1 MARNQ
6 DMNEKDILGR
16 IKNADPAANVDLNE
30 SLIDSSIESGNRKA
44 KTARLRNSFLAAAG
58 SGVLALSV
66 FASTS
71 FGPSTQT
78 GLITLGQAQ
87 GQQPISSRSL
97 SESQEPASSMG
108 LGGDARTSDKMMWFN
123 PFIYEYVAGS
133 ALSAEGSSDRVYKL
147 ELEGDPDV
155 LLAKLMRV
163 FRVQGVTNQTIDL
176 GSSGYQM
183 LTAGSQDGTGKSINI
198 SWIGSGSWWY
208 YDPSAY
214 PQAECIEKAE
224 NESGESYCS
233 NYREQK
239 PTPELVPTKAE
250 ATAEA
255 IRIFKSIGFNV
266 AAADMRVQT
275 DAWGAWASA
284 SMQLNGED
292 TPIEY
297 SVSWSSNG
305 KLSSVSGHSAKFV
318 DKGEFKTI
326 SAKKAVERLSDWRYS
341 GSIASSAYDKY
352 FSQNSQ
358 VMPLGSPNTKDS
370 GESDVSTEELPAVE
384 PDPTPS
390 TVIVEI
396 TKAVKTHVMIWD
408 AAGNSWL
415 VPGYIFIAD
424 GNYIT
429 PVFSLED
436 GVVALPPKE

>member
-1 MARNQ
+1 
-6 DMNEKDILGR
+6 
-16 IKNADPAANVDLNE
+16 
-30 SLIDSSIESGNRKA
+30 
-44 KTARLRNSFLAAAG
+44 
-58 SGVLALSV
+58 
-66 FASTS
+66 
-71 FGPSTQT
+71 
-78 GLITLGQAQ
+78 
-87 GQQPISSRSL
+87 
-97 SESQEPASSMG
+97 
-108 LGGDARTSDKMMWFN
+108 
-123 PFIYEYVAGS
+123 
-133 ALSAEGSSDRVYKL
+133 
-147 ELEGDPDV
+147 
-155 LLAKLMRV
+155 MRV
-163 FRVQGVTNQTIDL
+163 FRVEGVTSQTIDL

-183 LTAGSQDGTGKSINI
+183 LTAGAQDGTSKSINI

-255 IRIFKSIGFNV
+255 IRIFKSIGFDV
-266 AAADMRVQT
+266 AAADVRVQI

-284 SMQLNGED
+284 AMQLNGED

-297 SVSWSSNG
+297 YVSWSSNG

-326 SAKKAVERLSDWRYS
+326 SAKKAVERLTDWRYS

-352 FSQNSQ
+352 FSQNPISIDGLI
-358 VMPLGSPNTKDS
+358 PTPKGSDE
-370 GESDVSTEELPAVE
+370 GEAPAVE
-384 PDPTPS
+384 PEPTPS
-390 TVIVEI
+390 TVIIEI
-396 TKAVKTHVMIWD
+396 KKSVKTHVMIWD

-429 PVFSLED
+429 PGFSLAD
-436 GVVALPPKE
+436 GVGALPPKE

>member
-30 SLIDSSIESGNRKA
+30 SLIESSIESGNRKA

-71 FGPSTQT
+71 FGPSTET
-78 GLITLGQAQ
+78 GLITLGQQ
-87 GQQPISSRSL
+87 GGQQSGQQGRL
-97 SESQEPASSMG
+97 ATSEMLPGADSTSMS
-108 LGGDARTSDKMMWFN
+108 SDKMMWIN
-123 PFIYEYVAGS
+123 PFTYQYVSGS
-133 ALSAEGSSDRVYKL
+133 ALSAEGSSGRVYKL

-163 FRVQGVTNQTIDL
+163 FRVEGVTNQTIDL

-183 LTAGSQDGTGKSINI
+183 LTAGAQDGTSKSINI

-224 NESGESYCS
+224 TDSGESYCS
-233 NYREQK
+233 NYKEQK

-255 IRIFKSIGFNV
+255 LRIFKSIGFDV
-266 AAADMRVQT
+266 AAADVRVQI

-326 SAKKAVERLSDWRYS
+326 SAKNAVERLSDWRYS

-352 FSQNSQ
+352 FSQNPISIDGLI
-358 VMPLGSPNTKDS
+358 PTPKGSDD
-370 GESDVSTEELPAVE
+370 GEAPAVE
-384 PDPTPS
+384 PEPTPS
-390 TVIVEI
+390 TVIIEI
-396 TKAVKTHVMIWD
+396 KKSVKTHVMIWD
-408 AAGNSWL
+408 ATGNTWL